1 MKNIDVV
8 ALGELLIDFTS
19 SGLSN
24 QNNPLLEANPGGAP
38 CNLLAML
45 TKFNHSTAFF
55 GKVGNDGFGR
65 MLKTKAESVGVNMN
79 YLKFDDNIHTTL
91 AFVDTLENGDREF
104 SFYRKPGA
112 DIMLRE
118 DEIDEDVIASCKIF
132 HYGTLSLTD
141 EPCRSATLKAIEYA
155 KKHSV
160 LKSFDP
166 NIRIPLWNNLDEAKE
181 QMAFGLRNCDIL
193 KISDNEIEFFT
204 GLKDLDKGIEK
215 IISEYKIPLV
225 FATYGRDGSA
235 AYYHGQKIYVKAFIN
250 KDTIETTGAG
260 DTFGGCVLH
269 FVLKYGLDNLSKEI
283 LKEALTF
290 ANAAASIVTTR
301 KGALC
306 VMPEVDEVNNFI
318 KNYK

>member
-19 SGLSN
+19 SGLSS
-24 QNNPLLEANPGGAP
+24 QNNPLFEANPGGAP

-45 TKFNHSTAFF
+45 AKFNHSTAFF

-65 MLKTKAESVGVNMN
+65 MLKNKAESVGVNMN
-79 YLKFDDNIHTTL
+79 YLKFDDDIHTTL

-118 DEIDEDVIASCKIF
+118 DEIDEDVIASSKIF

-141 EPCRSATLKAIEYA
+141 EPSRSATLRAIEYA

-166 NIRIPLWNNLDEAKE
+166 NIRIPLWNSLDKAKE
-181 QMAFGLRNCDIL
+181 QMSYGLKNCDIL

-204 GLKDLDKGIEK
+204 GLKDLDKGIDK

-260 DTFGGCVLH
+260 DTFDGCVLH
-269 FVLKYGLDNLSKEI
+269 FILEYGLDNLSREI
-283 LKEALTF
+283 LEKALTY

-306 VMPEVDEVNNFI
+306 VMPEVDEINNFI